1 MDFFKKVMK
10 RFGIGRSLLDD
21 SDNAVGPVSPLAVI
35 RPLGVIKPVGTM
47 IVGGSSNIGTTG
59 KGKSFLPPEVAEGE
73 KMLPEYR
80 RALFCGLSLDPED
93 FEHGGDDYELACVT
107 WLVGLRNV
115 GVAFNVDRGR
125 AYLMVANTSGAV
137 PDYTPTFL
145 LDAAKE
151 LTEFLRTFVIPDQES
166 DVYREWDSNNC
177 GPIIVYKFKF
187 ADAPKSIHFS

>member
-1 MDFFKKVMK
+1 MDFFKKIMK
-10 RFGIGRSLLDD
+10 LLGLGRSLLGKP
-21 SDNAVGPVSPLAVI
+21 DNAVGSVSPLAVI
-35 RPLGVIKPVGTM
+35 KPVGLM
-47 IVGGSSNIGTTG
+47 VVGGPTNIGMTG

-93 FEHGGDDYELACVT
+93 FEYGGDDYELACVT

-115 GVAFNVDRGR
+115 GVAFNVERGR

-151 LTEFLRTFVIPDQES
+151 LTEFLRTFVVPDQES
-166 DVYREWDSNNC
+166 DDYREWNSNNC
-177 GPIIVYKFKF
+177 GPIIVYKFKL
-187 ADAPKSIHFS
+187 ADSPKSIHF